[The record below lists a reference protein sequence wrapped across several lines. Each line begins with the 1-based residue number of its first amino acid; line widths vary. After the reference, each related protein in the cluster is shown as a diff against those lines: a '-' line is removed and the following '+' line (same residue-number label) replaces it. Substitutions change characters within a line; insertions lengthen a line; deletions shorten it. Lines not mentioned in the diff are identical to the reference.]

1 MKQQIFNISVSL
13 ILIGLGIIVFLD
25 HYKKENTSSTNKT
38 DTAQFN
44 TIQPAFLQSKNPE
57 KDLIAALNYYNVK
70 FPEIVYAQAIL
81 ETGHFKS
88 RICKEYNNLFGL
100 YNSKTKDYYKFN
112 HWSESIIAYLKYI
125 QYRYNP
131 PTDYYEFLKHIK
143 YAKDPKYIHKL
154 KRLVNQYDK
163 ERITD
168 ITYHSN

>member
-1 MKQQIFNISVSL
+1 MKQQVFNIFASL
-13 ILIGLGIIVFLD
+13 AIIGLGIIVFLD
-25 HYKKENTSSTNKT
+25 HYKKENTSPTNKI
-38 DTAQFN
+38 DVQFN
-44 TIQPAFLQSKNPE
+44 TVQPAFLHSKNPE

-70 FPEIVYAQAIL
+70 FPEIVYAQAVL

-125 QYRYNP
+125 QYRYDSSI
-131 PTDYYEFLKHIK
+131 DYYEFLKRIK
-143 YAKDPKYIHKL
+143 YARDSKYIHKL

-163 ERITD
+163 ERIADT
-168 ITYHSN
+168 TYYSN